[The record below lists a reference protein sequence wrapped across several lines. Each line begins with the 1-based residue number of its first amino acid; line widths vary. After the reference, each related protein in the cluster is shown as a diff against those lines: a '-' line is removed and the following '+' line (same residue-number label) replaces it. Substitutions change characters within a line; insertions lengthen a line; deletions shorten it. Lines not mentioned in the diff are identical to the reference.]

1 MRTALIEAPR
11 PNSVFAKYKS
21 QYILPNILLDIAGVL
36 SCKAEFPNDE
46 IKLYNALKDRSFIL
60 PEADRYIVNIS
71 ECVEKTRED
80 VYIIDLLKQLR
91 AAQNNLMSNSQVYLV
106 GWYAWLNREHLEKD
120 FKVLHPL
127 LYEME
132 FTDKSPDEIIPRWDL
147 INMSEAPEIAG
158 KRRATLRTIR
168 GCPHK
173 CEMCPVNLVYNQQTY
188 KFSLDWIKKQIQ
200 TLYNMGFREINF
212 IDDNFLFDKKRSIEL
227 LQYLIQEK
235 KTSLKG
241 MRYMFHEGME
251 VNQAQDEFLV
261 HLLKEAGFHDI
272 KLGVESLNPKTLEY
286 INKPYKDPKL
296 AIKAIEN
303 FNKYGMK
310 PNLLIIFGLPT
321 DTEEDYIKMIDV
333 LSKLKVKIR
342 AQKLYGYQGKQY
354 TSPVSKER
362 LSELMNKLLEK
373 TGSAIW

>member
-1 MRTALIEAPR
+1 MRTALIEASR

-21 QYILPNILLDIAGVL
+21 QFILPNILLDIAGVL
-36 SCKAEFPNDE
+36 DGEV
-46 IKLYNALKDRSFIL
+46 KLYNALKDRSFIL

-80 VYIIDLLKQLR
+80 VYVVDLLKQLR

-147 INMSEAPEIAG
+147 INMSEAPEISG
-158 KRRATLRTIR
+158 KRRATLRTTR
-168 GCPHK
+168 GCPNK

-188 KFSLDWIKKQIQ
+188 KFSLIWIKRQVQ

-212 IDDNFLFDKKRSIEL
+212 IDDNFLFDKARSKEL
-227 LQYLIQEK
+227 LKYLISEK

-241 MRYMFHEGME
+241 MRYLFHEGME
-251 VNQAQDEFLV
+251 VNQAQDEELIKM
-261 HLLKEAGFHDI
+261 LKEAGFHDI

-303 FNKYGMK
+303 FNKYGIK

-321 DTEEDYIKMIDV
+321 DTEEDYTKMIDI

-362 LSELMNKLLEK
+362 LSELMNELLEK